1 MKEVLDFLYDLTLY
15 LYKYLPFNLKEEMF
29 QDVFDTH
36 LLCINTQLYWLLS
49 FKRKIYM
56 KTFAEIVYQNNI

>member
-15 LYKYLPFNLKEEMF
+15 LYKYLPFNLKGEMF

-36 LLCINTQLYWLLS
+36 LLCIRTQLY
-49 FKRKIYM
+49 
-56 KTFAEIVYQNNI
+56 

>member
-15 LYKYLPFNLKEEMF
+15 LYKHLPFNLKEEMF

-36 LLCINTQLYWLLS
+36 LLCINTQLY
-49 FKRKIYM
+49 
-56 KTFAEIVYQNNI
+56 